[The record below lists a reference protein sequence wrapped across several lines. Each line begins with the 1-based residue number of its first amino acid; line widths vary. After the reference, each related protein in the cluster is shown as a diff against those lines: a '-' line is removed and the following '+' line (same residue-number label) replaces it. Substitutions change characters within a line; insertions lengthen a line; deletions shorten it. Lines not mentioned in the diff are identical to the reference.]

1 MQDQQ
6 AYRTTG
12 APADGNDEWNRINAA
27 VRSVLNGMA
36 TMTLARVESV
46 TGRTVSLVPIVAQTD
61 GAGNAV
67 PHGTIHNA
75 PVWRYQAGGVAV
87 VVDPVVG
94 DVGLALFAHS
104 DISTAKAT
112 GTDSPAGSKRRF
124 DWGDAVYLGG
134 LFGGA
139 PTSTVTLS
147 AAGGVVITSD
157 QPVTINADAVV
168 NGTVT
173 ATGDVSTTGRLT
185 AATATIGGVEFAS
198 HVHTGVTVGTGVSGP
213 VSPA

>member
-1 MQDQQ
+1 MSDQQ

-12 APADGNDEWNRINAA
+12 QLPDGNDEWNRINAA
-27 VRSVLNGMA
+27 VRSVMNGMA
-36 TMTLARVESV
+36 TMTLVRVMAV
-46 TGRTVSLVPIVAQTD
+46 RGRAVDIVPIVAQTD

-67 PHGTIHNA
+67 AHGTIHNA

-112 GTDSPAGSKRRF
+112 GKDSPAGSKRRF

-134 LFGGA
+134 LFGEPA
-139 PTSTVTLS
+139 TSTITLS
-147 AAGGVVITSD
+147 ASGGVVVTSNKS
-157 QPVTINADAVV
+157 VTVNADVKVV
-168 NGTVT
+168 GK
-173 ATGDVSTTGRLT
+173 LT
-185 AATATIGGVEFAS
+185 ADSATIGGVDFAT
-198 HVHTGVTVGTGVSGP
+198 HVHKGVTTGGGLSGP
-213 VSPA
+213 VGP